1 MPEIKKS
8 KISALETRVEK
19 DGIVAVFLGKDSE
32 NNRYIRVRVVDT
44 GQYKF
49 WPAKK
54 VRFQ

>member
-8 KISALETRVEK
+8 KISASEIKVEK
-19 DGIVAVFLGKDSE
+19 DGITAIFLGKDSE

-49 WPAKK
+49 WPAGK
-54 VRFQ
+54 VKFQ